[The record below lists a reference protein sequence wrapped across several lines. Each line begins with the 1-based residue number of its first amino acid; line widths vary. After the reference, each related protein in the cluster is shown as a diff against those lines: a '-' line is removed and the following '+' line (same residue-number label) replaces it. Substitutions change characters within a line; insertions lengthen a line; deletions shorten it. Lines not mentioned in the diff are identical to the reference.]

1 MDMKTSFLEAAL
13 IVSGR
18 RRRRLGPKTLRTT
31 DDGRLLS
38 TTVDPSGGCGGGDD
52 GEALK
57 PEEVVMKRWSDVLAV
72 KRRLTGLR
80 GLRRTRKQAN
90 DKGMY
95 LASLSRTVPA
105 HPDLLTP
112 DMRVVLVEDLLWEL
126 T

>member
-1 MDMKTSFLEAAL
+1 
-13 IVSGR
+13 
-18 RRRRLGPKTLRTT
+18 
-31 DDGRLLS
+31 
-38 TTVDPSGGCGGGDD
+38 
-52 GEALK
+52 
-57 PEEVVMKRWSDVLAV
+57 MKRWSDVLAV

-80 GLRRTRKQAN
+80 GLRRNRKQAN

-112 DMRVVLVEDLLWEL
+112 DMRVVLVKDLLWEL